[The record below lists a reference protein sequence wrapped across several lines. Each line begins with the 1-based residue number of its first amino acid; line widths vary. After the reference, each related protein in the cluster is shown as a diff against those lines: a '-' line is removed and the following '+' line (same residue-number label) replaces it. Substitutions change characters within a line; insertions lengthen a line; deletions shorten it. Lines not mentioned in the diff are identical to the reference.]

1 MCQKEEKFFIVV
13 LNKILVGDVDS
24 NIVKVLKS
32 RFLNLDD
39 LNYTEQVLHIFG
51 ENAPV
56 SAHNLMTLNKLPGDL
71 GANHAIDTIPANS
84 GLTQYQIM
92 AAQNCKQSES
102 GGLVRLF
109 TLKLESKVMLAV
121 NIDIQDRF
129 VNDQMRVVKLN
140 LLKMLFPQFLWN
152 LMNKKLVK
160 R

>member
-1 MCQKEEKFFIVV
+1 
-13 LNKILVGDVDS
+13 
-24 NIVKVLKS
+24 
-32 RFLNLDD
+32 
-39 LNYTEQVLHIFG
+39 
-51 ENAPV
+51 
-56 SAHNLMTLNKLPGDL
+56 
-71 GANHAIDTIPANS
+71 
-84 GLTQYQIM
+84 M